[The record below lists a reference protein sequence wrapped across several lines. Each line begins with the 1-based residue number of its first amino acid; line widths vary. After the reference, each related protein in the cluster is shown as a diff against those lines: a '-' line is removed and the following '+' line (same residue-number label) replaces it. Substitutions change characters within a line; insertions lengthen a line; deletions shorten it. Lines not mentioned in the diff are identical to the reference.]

1 MKQFKDLKVGD
12 VITSIDYSLDYEIT
26 KIENSK
32 NSTVTDGFLYLY
44 CKNNPWPFSVRDD
57 RYYYNVSRLDCPNLI
72 TPKENY
78 KELQPLYRSG
88 IRKGETDFKSKI
100 KSLFEEE

>member
-1 MKQFKDLKVGD
+1 MKQFKDLRVGD
-12 VITSIDYSLDYEIT
+12 VISSLDYNIDSEII

-32 NSTVTDGFLYLY
+32 NSTVTDGSLLLY
-44 CKNNPWPFSVRDD
+44 CDNYAFPFSVYDD
-57 RYYYNVSRLDCPNLI
+57 KYYYDVGRRDCPNLI

-78 KELQPLYRSG
+78 RELESLYKRG

-100 KSLFEEE
+100 KTLFE